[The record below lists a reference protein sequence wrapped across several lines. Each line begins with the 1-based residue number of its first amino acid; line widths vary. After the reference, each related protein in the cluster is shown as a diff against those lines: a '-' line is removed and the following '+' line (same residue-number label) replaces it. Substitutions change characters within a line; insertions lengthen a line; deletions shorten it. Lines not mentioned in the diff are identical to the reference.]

1 MKLGISVGGVLGTDE
16 AVVNVGTGG
25 RGFGM
30 TLGTGG
36 GEVETAAFGGEG
48 AAWRDSGGV
57 AGVVGCDGIGI
68 EVVACWG
75 GGPVWG

>member
-1 MKLGISVGGVLGTDE
+1 MTLGGGAGGVVDADE
-16 AVVNVGTGG
+16 SVVKVGTGG

-36 GEVETAAFGGEG
+36 GEVGAAAFGGEG

-57 AGVVGCDGIGI
+57 AGGVGCDGIG
-68 EVVACWG
+68 EKVVG
-75 GGPVWG
+75 R